1 MVKKMSMGFLILSV
15 LVRIIAIIVALWD
28 LVYVQRMV
36 FQFDML
42 ESLGLLVVLAGFS
55 IRNIA
60 GRTLGNYFLNGIN
73 SLRKHKLVKHG
84 IYRYIRHPIYL
95 GAILL
100 NLGIILLFSSL
111 LGFLVMMGY
120 IPFVLYRIRIE
131 EKILIEKFGK
141 EYRDYMNKTKKIIPL
156 IY

>member
-1 MVKKMSMGFLILSV
+1 MSMGFLILSV
-15 LVRIIAIIVALWD
+15 LVRITAIIVALWD
-28 LVYVQRMV
+28 FAYVQGLV

-42 ESLGLLVVLAGFS
+42 ESLGLLVVLAGWS

-60 GRTLGNYFLNGIN
+60 RRTLGNYFLNGIN

-84 IYRYIRHPIYL
+84 VYRYIRHPLYL

-120 IPFVLYRIRIE
+120 IPCVLYRIQIE
-131 EKILIEKFGK
+131 EKMLVERFGK
-141 EYRDYMNKTKKIIPL
+141 EYRDYMKKTKKIIPL

>member
-1 MVKKMSMGFLILSV
+1 MGFLILSV
-15 LVRIIAIIVALWD
+15 LVRITAIIVALWD
-28 LVYVQRMV
+28 FAYVQGLV

-60 GRTLGNYFLNGIN
+60 RKTLGNYFLNGIN

-84 IYRYIRHPIYL
+84 VYRYIRHPLYL

-120 IPFVLYRIRIE
+120 IPCVLYRIQIE
-131 EKILIEKFGK
+131 EKMLVERFGK
-141 EYRDYMNKTKKIIPL
+141 EYRDYMKKTKKIIPL

>member
-1 MVKKMSMGFLILSV
+1 MSMGFLILSV
-15 LVRIIAIIVALWD
+15 LVRITAIIVALWD
-28 LVYVQRMV
+28 FAYVQGLV

-42 ESLGLLVVLAGFS
+42 ESLGLLVVLAGWS

-60 GRTLGNYFLNGIN
+60 RRTLGDYFLNGIN

-84 IYRYIRHPIYL
+84 VYRYIRHPLYL

-120 IPFVLYRIRIE
+120 IPCVLYRIQIE
-131 EKILIEKFGK
+131 EKMLVERFGK
-141 EYRDYMNKTKKIIPL
+141 EYRDYMKKTKKIIPL

>member
-1 MVKKMSMGFLILSV
+1 MSMGFLIISV
-15 LVRIIAIIVALWD
+15 LIRIIAIIVALWD
-28 LVYVQRMV
+28 FVYIQGMV
-36 FQFDML
+36 FQFDLL

-60 GRTLGNYFLNGIN
+60 RKTLGNYFLNGIKF
-73 SLRKHKLVKHG
+73 LRKHELVKHG

-100 NLGIILLFSSL
+100 NLGIILLFSSP
-111 LGFLVMMGY
+111 LGFLVMLGY
-120 IPFVLYRIRIE
+120 IPCVLYRIQLE
-131 EKILIEKFGK
+131 EKMLIERFGK
-141 EYRDYMNKTKKIIPL
+141 EYRDYMKKTKKIIPM

>member
-1 MVKKMSMGFLILSV
+1 MGFLILSV

-28 LVYVQRMV
+28 LVYVQGMV

-60 GRTLGNYFLNGIN
+60 RRTLGNYFLNGIN

-84 IYRYIRHPIYL
+84 IYRHIRHPIYL

-100 NLGIILLFSSL
+100 NLGSILLFSSL

>member
-1 MVKKMSMGFLILSV
+1 MSMGFLILSV

-28 LVYVQRMV
+28 LVYVQGMV

-60 GRTLGNYFLNGIN
+60 RRTLGNYFLNGIN
-73 SLRKHKLVKHG
+73 SLRKHKLVKQG
-84 IYRYIRHPIYL
+84 IYRHIRHPIYL

-100 NLGIILLFSSL
+100 NLGSILLFSSL

-156 IY
+156 MY